1 MADDGHAGGATDG
14 RQVSGAA
21 KLDLNGSNSA
31 IQKVGSAELL
41 GRVPSIYAAAE
52 AKAEAI
58 ALGVIRDRFEGGR
71 VPDHMH
77 YHNSE
82 HTAGVIARARAIGVA
97 IDMSDRDLL
106 LLIIAAAF
114 HDIVQ
119 HWSPEERDDGS
130 IYRRR
135 HAGRNEVASAYEA
148 IEAMTGLGVDF
159 QPEEQGIVA
168 SAIIGTIPGW
178 DHECATVVQPFLVEH
193 GVVRA
198 LALAD
203 IGSAGM
209 DPAMYRLDGPNLF
222 AEENL
227 DIMEALGRAR
237 RGGDISEADQE
248 AYRGRYVEWLRVQPE
263 FARGRRECLTN
274 GELEGL
280 DDAHK
285 ARVERLFCHFD
296 ESIAAA
302 EAAALDAETA
312 PFVQLMRQLDPRAF
326 PDEA

>member
-1 MADDGHAGGATDG
+1 M
-14 RQVSGAA
+14 
-21 KLDLNGSNSA
+21 DLNGSKSA
-31 IQKVGSAELL
+31 VQKVGSAESL
-41 GRVPSIYAAAE
+41 GRAPSIYAAAE
-52 AKAEAI
+52 AKAEAL
-58 ALGVIRDRFEGGR
+58 ALGVIRERFEGGQ

-77 YHNSE
+77 YHNSA
-82 HTAGVIARARAIGVA
+82 HTAGVIARARAIGLA
-97 IDMSDRDLL
+97 IDMPDRDLL
-106 LLIIAAAF
+106 LLVIAAAY

-119 HWSPEERDDGS
+119 HWSPEHRDDGTV
-130 IYRRR
+130 YRRR

-148 IEAMTGLGVDF
+148 IEAMTELGVDF

-227 DIMEALGRAR
+227 DIMEALSRAR
-237 RGGDISEADQE
+237 RRSDISEAEQE
-248 AYRGRYVEWLRVQPE
+248 AYRGRYVTWLRVQPE
-263 FARGRRECLTN
+263 FARGRRECLVN

-285 ARVERLFCHFD
+285 ARVEALFCHFD

-302 EAAALDAETA
+302 EAAARDAETL
-312 PFVQLMRQLDPRAF
+312 PFVQLMRQLDPDAF

>member
-1 MADDGHAGGATDG
+1 M
-14 RQVSGAA
+14 
-21 KLDLNGSNSA
+21 DLNGSKSA
-31 IQKVGSAELL
+31 VQKVGSAESL
-41 GRVPSIYAAAE
+41 GRAPSIYAAAE
-52 AKAEAI
+52 AKAEAL
-58 ALGVIRDRFEGGR
+58 ALGVIRERFEGGQ
-71 VPDHMH
+71 VPHHMH
-77 YHNSE
+77 YHNSA
-82 HTAGVIARARAIGVA
+82 HTAGVIARARAIGLA
-97 IDMSDRDLL
+97 IDMPDRDLL
-106 LLIIAAAF
+106 LLVIAAAY

-119 HWSPEERDDGS
+119 HWSPEHRDDGTV
-130 IYRRR
+130 YRRR

-148 IEAMTGLGVDF
+148 IEAMAELGVDF

-227 DIMEALGRAR
+227 DIMEALSRAR
-237 RGGDISEADQE
+237 RGSDISEADQE
-248 AYRGRYVEWLRVQPE
+248 AYRGRYVAWLRVQPE
-263 FARGRRECLTN
+263 FARGRRECLVN

-285 ARVERLFCHFD
+285 ARVEALFCHFD
-296 ESIAAA
+296 ESIEAA
-302 EAAALDAETA
+302 EAAARDAETL
-312 PFVQLMRQLDPRAF
+312 PFVQLMRQLDPDAF

>member
-1 MADDGHAGGATDG
+1 M
-14 RQVSGAA
+14 
-21 KLDLNGSNSA
+21 DLNGGNSA
-31 IQKVGSAELL
+31 VQRVGSAE
-41 GRVPSIYAAAE
+41 RPRRAPSIYAAAE

-58 ALGVIRDRFEGGR
+58 ALGVIRDRFESGR

-82 HTAGVIARARAIGVA
+82 HTAGVVARARAIGLA

-106 LLIIAAAF
+106 LLVIAAAF

-119 HWSPEERDDGS
+119 HWSPEQRDDGS
-130 IYRRR
+130 VYRRR

-148 IEAMTGLGVDF
+148 IEAMNELGVDF
-159 QPEEQGIVA
+159 HPEEQGIVA

-227 DIMEALGRAR
+227 DIMEALHSAR
-237 RGGDISEADQE
+237 RGSDIGQADQDS
-248 AYRGRYVEWLRVQPE
+248 YRGRYVAWLRVQPE
-263 FARGRRECLTN
+263 FARGRRECLVN
-274 GELEGL
+274 GELDGL
-280 DDAHK
+280 DDGHK
-285 ARVERLFCHFD
+285 ARVEALFCHFD
-296 ESIAAA
+296 ESIAAS
-302 EAAALDAETA
+302 EAAALDAETL
-312 PFVQLMRQLDPRAF
+312 PFVQLMRQLDPDAF
-326 PDEA
+326 PDED

>member
-1 MADDGHAGGATDG
+1 M
-14 RQVSGAA
+14 
-21 KLDLNGSNSA
+21 DLNGSKSA
-31 IQKVGSAELL
+31 LQQVGSAESA
-41 GRVPSIYAAAE
+41 GRRESVYAAAE
-52 AKAEAI
+52 AKAEAL
-58 ALGVIRDRFEGGR
+58 ALGVIRERFEGGQ
-71 VPDHMH
+71 VPEHMH

-82 HTAGVIARARAIGVA
+82 HTAGVIARARAIGLA
-97 IDMSDRDLL
+97 IDMPDRDLL
-106 LLIIAAAF
+106 LLVIAAAF

-119 HWSPEERDDGS
+119 HWSPEERDDGT

-148 IEAMTGLGVDF
+148 IEAMTELDVDF

-227 DIMEALGRAR
+227 DIMTALGSAR
-237 RGGDISEADQE
+237 RGGDISESDQHS
-248 AYRGRYVEWLRVQPE
+248 YRWRYVAWLRVQPE
-263 FARGRRECLTN
+263 FARGRRECLVS
-274 GELEGL
+274 GELDGL
-280 DDAHK
+280 DDEHK

-296 ESIAAA
+296 DSIAAS
-302 EAAALDAETA
+302 EAAALDAETL
-312 PFVQLMRQLDPRAF
+312 PFVALMRQLDPDAF

>member
-1 MADDGHAGGATDG
+1 M
-14 RQVSGAA
+14 
-21 KLDLNGSNSA
+21 DLNGSKSA
-31 IQKVGSAELL
+31 IQKIGSADSLD
-41 GRVPSIYAAAE
+41 RAPSIYAAAE
-52 AKAEAI
+52 AKAEAL
-58 ALGVIRDRFEGGR
+58 ALDVIRARFESGR

-82 HTAGVIARARAIGVA
+82 HTAGVINRARAIGIA

-106 LLIIAAAF
+106 LLVIAAAF
-114 HDIVQ
+114 HDVVQ
-119 HWSPEERDDGS
+119 YWSPEHRDDGS
-130 IYRRR
+130 VYRRR

-148 IEAMTGLGVDF
+148 IEAMTELDVDF

-203 IGSAGM
+203 IGSSGM

-227 DIMEALGRAR
+227 DIMTALARAR
-237 RGGDISEADQE
+237 RGSDIAEADQDD
-248 AYRGRYVEWLRVQPE
+248 YRGRYVAWLRIQPE
-263 FARGRRECLTN
+263 FARGRRECLAN
-274 GELEGL
+274 GELDGL
-280 DDAHK
+280 DEEHQ
-285 ARVERLFCHFD
+285 ARVEALFCHFD

-302 EAAALDAETA
+302 EAAALDAETL
-312 PFVQLMRQLDPRAF
+312 PFVDLMRQLDPDAF

>member
-1 MADDGHAGGATDG
+1 
-14 RQVSGAA
+14 
-21 KLDLNGSNSA
+21 LDLNGSKSA
-31 IQKVGSAELL
+31 LPPDGSAESA
-41 GRVPSIYAAAE
+41 GRAQSVYAAAE

-58 ALGVIRDRFEGGR
+58 ALGVIRERFEGGQ
-71 VPDHMH
+71 VPEHMH

-82 HTAGVIARARAIGVA
+82 HTAGVIVRARAIGLA

-106 LLIIAAAF
+106 LLVIAAAF

-119 HWSPEERDDGS
+119 YWSPEERADGT
-130 IYRRR
+130 IHRRR

-148 IEAMTGLGVDF
+148 IEAMAELGVDF
-159 QPEEQGIVA
+159 HPEEQGIVA

-193 GVVRA
+193 GVVRS

-209 DPAMYRLDGPNLF
+209 DPSMYRLDGPNLF

-227 DIMEALGRAR
+227 DIMAALSGAR
-237 RGGDISEADQE
+237 RGSDIGEAAQR
-248 AYRGRYVEWLRVQPE
+248 AYRARYVAWLKVQPE
-263 FARGRRECLTN
+263 FARGRRECLVN

-280 DDAHK
+280 DVEHK
-285 ARVERLFCHFD
+285 ARVERLFCHFE
-296 ESIAAA
+296 ESIAAS
-302 EAAALDAETA
+302 EAAARDAETL
-312 PFVQLMRQLDPRAF
+312 PFVQLMRQLDPEAF

>member
-1 MADDGHAGGATDG
+1 MADHGHAGGATDG
-14 RQVSGAA
+14 GQVSGAA
-21 KLDLNGSNSA
+21 ELDLNDSNSTV
-31 IQKVGSAELL
+31 QKIGSADSLD
-41 GRVPSIYAAAE
+41 RAPSIYAAAE
-52 AKAEAI
+52 AKVEAI
-58 ALGVIRDRFEGGR
+58 ALDSIRDRFESGR

-77 YHNSE
+77 YHNSA
-82 HTAGVIARARAIGVA
+82 HTAGVISRARAIGRA
-97 IDMSDRDLL
+97 IDMPDRDLL
-106 LLIIAAAF
+106 LLVIAAAF

-119 HWSPEERDDGS
+119 YWSPDPRDDGS

-135 HAGRNEVASAYEA
+135 HAGRNEVASAFEA
-148 IEAMTGLGVDF
+148 IEAMTQLDVDF
-159 QPEEQGIVA
+159 MPEEQGIVA

-227 DIMEALGRAR
+227 DIMGTLGRVR
-237 RGGDISEADQE
+237 QSSDISQADQD
-248 AYRGRYVEWLRVQPE
+248 AYRGRYVAWLRVQPE
-263 FARGRRECLTN
+263 FARGRRECLVN
-274 GELEGL
+274 GELDGL
-280 DDAHK
+280 DEEHK
-285 ARVERLFCHFD
+285 ARVEGLFCHFD
-296 ESIAAA
+296 QSIAAA
-302 EAAALDAETA
+302 EAAALDAETL
-312 PFVQLMRQLDPRAF
+312 PFVQLMRQLDPQAF

>member
-1 MADDGHAGGATDG
+1 M
-14 RQVSGAA
+14 
-21 KLDLNGSNSA
+21 DLNDSNSTV
-31 IQKVGSAELL
+31 QKVGSAESLD
-41 GRVPSIYAAAE
+41 RAPSIYAAAE

-58 ALGVIRDRFEGGR
+58 ALDVIRDRFESGR

-77 YHNSE
+77 YHNSV
-82 HTAGVIARARAIGVA
+82 HTAGVIARARAIGLA
-97 IDMSDRDLL
+97 IDMPDRDLL
-106 LLIIAAAF
+106 LLVIAAAF

-119 HWSPEERDDGS
+119 HWSPEQRDDGT

-148 IEAMTGLGVDF
+148 IEAMARLDVDF
-159 QPEEQGIVA
+159 HPEEQGIVA

-203 IGSAGM
+203 IGSSGM

-227 DIMEALGRAR
+227 DVMETLSRAR
-237 RGGDISEADQE
+237 KGSDISPSDQD
-248 AYRGRYVEWLRVQPE
+248 AYRGRYVGWLRVQPE
-263 FARGRRECLTN
+263 FARGRRECLVN

-280 DDAHK
+280 DEEHK
-285 ARVERLFCHFD
+285 ARVERLFCHFE

-302 EAAALDAETA
+302 EAAASDAETL
-312 PFVQLMRQLDPRAF
+312 PFVELMRQLDPEAF